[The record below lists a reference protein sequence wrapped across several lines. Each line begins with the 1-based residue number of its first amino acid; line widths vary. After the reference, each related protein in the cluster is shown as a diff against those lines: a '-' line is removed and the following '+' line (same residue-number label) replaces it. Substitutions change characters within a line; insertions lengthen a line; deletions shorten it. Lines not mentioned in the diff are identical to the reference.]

1 MDDPPPPYS
10 SIDESKGAG
19 YYAQQNFYP
28 PGPPPP
34 SHYYGATSYPA
45 AAGYQGPPR
54 PGPGEPR
61 SYHPATTEPAPRVVL
76 VPGGGG
82 TWFGGGVQSL
92 RQRYSTYG
100 THILLSCFVI
110 CCCGPVGFMCGV
122 LAFCVAS
129 TLTVS
134 TARSMQLFHY
144 FEILYI
150 LHGIIMAAR

>member
-76 VPGGGG
+76 VPGGG

-129 TLTVS
+129 TLIVS